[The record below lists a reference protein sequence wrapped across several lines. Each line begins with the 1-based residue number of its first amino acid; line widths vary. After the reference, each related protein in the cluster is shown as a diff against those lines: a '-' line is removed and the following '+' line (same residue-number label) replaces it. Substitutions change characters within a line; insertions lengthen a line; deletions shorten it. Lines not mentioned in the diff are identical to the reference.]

1 MSEWDVVV
9 AGGGPAGLAAAI
21 AAARAGRRVVL
32 LEKAARPG
40 VKILISGGNRCNLT
54 HDCDAATIARAFG
67 RAGGRF
73 LGPALRERGPRELR
87 AWIES
92 LGVAT
97 KVEPGGKVFPQSNRA
112 DEVRDALERELAASG
127 ARFVGNAAVR
137 AVERDGARLVART
150 DAGDFAAPRLILT
163 LGGRSYP
170 KVGTTGEGY
179 EIARKLG
186 HFLVPTTPAL
196 VPLTVEL
203 LWVRALTGLTLPDV
217 EISLAAGD
225 EIVETRRGGLLFTHF
240 GLSGPAP
247 MDLGGSVAAAGDLAK
262 ARLIV
267 RWLPAIE
274 RAGLEAELERAAADS
289 ATRTLVAWLAEF
301 LPKRLAEALLVEHGF
316 TPSRRLA
323 EVARRDRARLVD
335 LLQATPLP
343 VSGTRGFDFAE
354 VTRGGVALDEIDPAT
369 LESRRVEGLYIAGEQ
384 LDLDGPIGGYNFTAA
399 FATGALAG
407 RAAARSDAPSP
418 SSADGRR

>member
-1 MSEWDVVV
+1 MTECDVVV

-40 VKILISGGNRCNLT
+40 VKILISGGTRCNLT

-87 AWIES
+87 SWIEA
-92 LGVAT
+92 LGVKT
-97 KVEPGGKVFPQSNRA
+97 RVEPGGKVFPVSNRA

-127 ARFVGNAAVR
+127 ARFVGKAAVR
-137 AVERDGARLVART
+137 AVERDGTRLVART
-150 DAGDFAAPRLILT
+150 AVGDFAAPRLILT

-170 KVGTTGEGY
+170 KVGTTGDGY
-179 EIARKLG
+179 EIARALG
-186 HFLVPTTPAL
+186 HSLVATTPAL
-196 VPLTVEL
+196 VPLVVER

-217 EISLAAGD
+217 EISLEAG
-225 EIVETRRGGLLFTHF
+225 EQIVETRRGGLLFTHF

-247 MDLGGSVAAAGDLAK
+247 MDLGGSVAASQEPAT
-262 ARLIV
+262 ARLNL
-267 RWLPAIE
+267 RWLPDLD
-274 RAGLEAELERAAADS
+274 RAELESRLERAASES
-289 ATRTLVAWLAEF
+289 AARTLATWLADQ

-316 TPSRRLA
+316 SPTRRLA

-335 LLQATPLP
+335 LLHSTALP
-343 VSGTRGFDFAE
+343 VAGTRGFDFAE
-354 VTRGGVALDEIDPAT
+354 VTRGGVALDEVDPST
-369 LESRRVEGLYIAGEQ
+369 LQSRRIAGLHLAGEL

-407 RAAARSDAPSP
+407 RSAAGAAAAGAPVREP
-418 SSADGRR
+418 GR

>member
-1 MSEWDVVV
+1 MTEWDVVV

-32 LEKAARPG
+32 LEKASRPG

-54 HDCDAATIARAFG
+54 HDCDAAAIARAFG

-92 LGVAT
+92 LGVKT

-127 ARFVGNAAVR
+127 ARFVGRAAVR
-137 AVERDGARLVART
+137 KVERDGDLLVART

-179 EIARKLG
+179 AIARALG

-196 VPLTVEL
+196 VPLDVEL

-217 EISLAAGD
+217 EISLAAGE
-225 EIVETRRGGLLFTHF
+225 EIVERRRGGFLFTHF

-262 ARLIV
+262 ARLLV
-267 RWLPAIE
+267 RWLPAVE
-274 RAGLEAELERAAADS
+274 RGELEAQLERAAADS
-289 ATRTLVAWLAEF
+289 AARTLAAWLAEF
-301 LPKRLAEALLVEHGF
+301 LPKRLAEALLAEHGF
-316 TPSRRLA
+316 VPSRRLA
-323 EVARRDRARLVD
+323 EVARRDRARLVE

-354 VTRGGVALDEIDPAT
+354 VTRGGVALDEVDPAT
-369 LESRRVEGLYIAGEQ
+369 LASRRVAGLFIAGEL

-407 RAAARSDAPSP
+407 RAAGSSDASLR
-418 SSADGRR
+418 STADSRR